1 MQGSS
6 PGVGS
11 GNPLQYSCLENSM
24 DRRAW
29 RVTVQLGCKAL
40 DTIEATEHTHTHYLL
55 NTYLAYNVGDL
66 GSIPGLGI
74 SPGEGKGYP
83 LQYSGLKNLMWS
95 MGSQRVRHD

>member
-55 NTYLAYNVGDL
+55 NTYLAYNWKFIL
-66 GSIPGLGI
+66 LNCLHPI
-74 SPGEGKGYP
+74 SPSP
-83 LQYSGLKNLMWS
+83 PPCLC
-95 MGSQRVRHD
+95 